1 MAKLWPEIMAPS
13 LYVTEM
19 PGAVRSIIL
28 ESIPAGADAETGNV
42 STAHHQNRSPAD
54 RSTLRAESKDGLY
67 ADLAADMELRQLRYF
82 VTLAEE
88 LHFGRAA
95 DREHIVQSALSQQV
109 QRLERELGVR
119 LLERSTHHVAL
130 TASGVVFLV
139 EARQILAHV
148 DRAAEVARR
157 AAGTSAP
164 LRVGIIDSS
173 YDSMPQILHEV
184 QARYPGLVINQV
196 EASVPQQY
204 QQLLDG
210 RLDVGVGRATL
221 APPQIASLL
230 FRRDPLGV
238 LVPTGHTFA
247 DLDGVSVADLA
258 REPLLLA
265 EEARAP
271 EFNQFTVEM
280 CRAAGFTPTV
290 YRGTV
295 ESIRAAAD
303 LVAQGRCLYCVPSSC
318 IAALPGTIW
327 RPLTEPASDYPWS
340 VLWRAADDSGHV
352 QAVVSCAK
360 AMSKRLG
367 WLTTADQTA
376 P

>member
-1 MAKLWPEIMAPS
+1 MD
-13 LYVTEM
+13 
-19 PGAVRSIIL
+19 
-28 ESIPAGADAETGNV
+28 GADT
-42 STAHHQNRSPAD
+42 
-54 RSTLRAESKDGLY
+54 
-67 ADLAADMELRQLRYF
+67 DLAAGVELRQLRYF

-95 DREHIVQSALSQQV
+95 EREHIVQSALSQQV
-109 QRLERELGVR
+109 QRLERELGGR

-130 TASGVVFLV
+130 TAAGAVCLV
-139 EARQILAHV
+139 EARQILAQAV
-148 DRAAEVARR
+148 RAADAARN
-157 AAGTSAP
+157 AASASAP

-184 QARYPGLVINQV
+184 QARYPGLVIHQV
-196 EASVPQQY
+196 EASVPVPS
-204 QQLLDG
+204 QLLADG
-210 RLDVGVGRATL
+210 RLDVGVGRAAL
-221 APPQIASLL
+221 APPQIASML
-230 FRRDPLGV
+230 FRQDPLGV
-238 LVPTGHTFA
+238 LVPTSHPFA
-247 DLDGVSVADLA
+247 ELEGVSVAALA
-258 REPLLLA
+258 KEPLLLA
-265 EEARAP
+265 EESMAP

-303 LVAQGRCLYCVPSSC
+303 LVAAGRCLYCVPSSC

-340 VLWRAADDSGHV
+340 VLWRAANDSGHV
-352 QAVVSCAK
+352 RAVVSCAQ

-367 WLTTADQTA
+367 WLTPAGQATH
-376 P
+376 